1 METKPHQ
8 CIVCCDGK
16 FLQYTLIIN
25 RITLDITLTLTL
37 TTYRALKFINRI
49 WLQKVKYII
58 SNLGTRCEAFRTKL
72 STHAYSKH
80 TQTAVKRLQECIHGS
95 HWAPGVSAS
104 LSGLPACLPACLSAC
119 LSICLFVCWDW
130 HDSQSRKSRQDAE
143 VSHAPW
149 WNTPQ
154 PWGQHSSDSLPH
166 DILLLF
172 HLNGVTHRTLWGPF
186 PSAVLI
192 KYNLLMPRMYGSWG
206 ELTIHCSCGQMG
218 MTFLHYS

>member
-104 LSGLPACLPACLSAC
+104 LSGLPACLPVFLPACPSVCLSAGTGMIHRAGNRDRMQR
-119 LSICLFVCWDW
+119 LAMLPDETPHSPETNTAQTLYLMT
-130 HDSQSRKSRQDAE
+130 SYSSSTLM
-143 VSHAPW
+143 VSHIALSEARSLQLFSS
-149 WNTPQ
+149 NTIC
-154 PWGQHSSDSLPH
+154 WCRACTG
-166 DILLLF
+166 
-172 HLNGVTHRTLWGPF
+172 
-186 PSAVLI
+186 A
-192 KYNLLMPRMYGSWG
+192 G
-206 ELTIHCSCGQMG
+206 ES
-218 MTFLHYS
+218 

>member
-49 WLQKVKYII
+49 WLRKVKYII

-80 TQTAVKRLQECIHGS
+80 
-95 HWAPGVSAS
+95 
-104 LSGLPACLPACLSAC
+104 
-119 LSICLFVCWDW
+119 
-130 HDSQSRKSRQDAE
+130 RQ
-143 VSHAPW
+143 
-149 WNTPQ
+149 Q
-154 PWGQHSSDSLPH
+154 
-166 DILLLF
+166 
-172 HLNGVTHRTLWGPF
+172 
-186 PSAVLI
+186 
-192 KYNLLMPRMYGSWG
+192 
-206 ELTIHCSCGQMG
+206 
-218 MTFLHYS
+218 